1 MAKSKLYME
10 AYRAAAGM
18 SAYVNGGIS
27 TGGRSIDVTS
37 RYAGMTLAQAED
49 VLRGISDHEEAVIF
63 DKNMNVIA
71 AYSGVESSV
80 SIPDSLKSRRDITI
94 THNHPGGEADYGG
107 VLSPADVSW
116 FATSK
121 AAEIRAVAS
130 GQGEFVYSLQ
140 VRGRQSTVSTQ
151 YAKTQLNL
159 WAQRTKRD
167 VLPVSKGGTGKL
179 QSDYRRLYNQHR
191 RNGASKA
198 AASHAAWQQATGIV
212 ERSLSDKV
220 AELSGRGAIYY
231 ARNRYYN
238 VGR

>member
-1 MAKSKLYME
+1 MAKSKSYMA
-10 AYRAAAGM
+10 AYWAAT
-18 SAYVNGGIS
+18 GIS
-27 TGGRSIDVTS
+27 VYMSGGLSTGSGSTDVTS
-37 RYAGMTLAQAED
+37 RYADMTLAQAED
-49 VLRGISDHEEAVIF
+49 ALRAIGDHEEAVVF

-71 AYSGVESSV
+71 AYSGGDSSV
-80 SIPDSLKSRRDITI
+80 SLPDSLKNRRDITI
-94 THNHPGGEADYGG
+94 THNHPGGDAGYGG
-107 VLSPADVSW
+107 VLSPSDVGW

-140 VRGRQSTVSTQ
+140 VRSSQSAMSTQ

-159 WAQRTKRD
+159 WAHMMKRD
-167 VLPVSKGGTGKL
+167 TLPPSKGGTGKL
-179 QSDYRRLYNQHR
+179 QSDYRRAYNQHM
-191 RNGASKA
+191 RNGATKA
-198 AASHAAWQQATGIV
+198 AARHAAWQQATGAI

-220 AELSGRGAIYY
+220 AELSGSGAIYY